1 MKEIKIK
8 RYNNIEEMNYNYNVL
23 IYYKNKVNISSDIFK
38 SLDSFASY
46 VSLIMEMDPVL
57 GHNEIRRNYWAL
69 RRLISK
75 KFKDV
80 YENEGEEYII
90 KALRYYVITEYIKIA
105 S

>member
-46 VSLIMEMDPVL
+46 ASLIMEIDPVL
-57 GHNEIRRNYWAL
+57 GHKEIRRSYWAL